1 MKRVEGA
8 NSNIAIEVR
17 VLAGGLPSARV
28 FENQQRATN
37 SYGRAVGENHG
48 KELRRVFGRKVRRAM
63 MEFFDRVIKHSNNM
77 HNKVTTVSRRGTV
90 GRSRLERHARDDD
103 VR

>member
-1 MKRVEGA
+1 
-8 NSNIAIEVR
+8 
-17 VLAGGLPSARV
+17 
-28 FENQQRATN
+28 
-37 SYGRAVGENHG
+37 
-48 KELRRVFGRKVRRAM
+48 M